1 MALHNQ
7 LGKWGEDFAAQ
18 YLREHGYEIISRD
31 WRFGHRDIDIIART
45 PDNTTV
51 VFVEVKTRTSDV
63 VTRPDDAVDVKKVR
77 NIGLAANAYVKQM
90 SVADMLRFDIISIV
104 GTPNGDAPQ
113 LEHVKDAFNPCLV
126 YR

>member
-7 LGKWGEDFAAQ
+7 LGKWGEDIAAQ
-18 YLREHGYEIISRD
+18 YLREQGYEIISRD

-63 VTRPDDAVDVKKVR
+63 VTKPDDAVDAKKVR
-77 NIGLAANAYVKQM
+77 SIGLAANAYVKQM
-90 SVADMLRFDIISIV
+90 SVADMLRFDVIAIIGNQGGI
-104 GTPNGDAPQ
+104 PQ
-113 LEHVKDAFNPCLV
+113 IEHLKDAFNPCLV